1 MGARGFKASL
11 LSLPI
16 LPSALIFAM
25 IEGKATYYQRKVNK
39 LTISREDVE
48 YVAALARLELTE
60 PEIQEY
66 TEQLN
71 SILDYAAML
80 ERLETDD
87 VVPTAHAVPL
97 HNVMRED
104 QVRSSINHEKALRN
118 APDGEEGFFRVPK
131 ISLT

>member
-1 MGARGFKASL
+1 V
-11 LSLPI
+11 I
-16 LPSALIFAM
+16 
-25 IEGKATYYQRKVNK
+25 K

-60 PEIQEY
+60 QETQEY

-71 SILDYAAML
+71 SILGYAAML
-80 ERLETDD
+80 ERLDTED

-104 QVRSSINHEKALRN
+104 QVKPSINHDKALKN
-118 APDGEEGFFRVPK
+118 APDGEDGFFRVPK

>member
-1 MGARGFKASL
+1 MT
-11 LSLPI
+11 I
-16 LPSALIFAM
+16 L
-25 IEGKATYYQRKVNK
+25 
-39 LTISREDVE
+39 REDVE

-80 ERLETDD
+80 ERLVTDD
-87 VVPTAHAVPL
+87 VLPTAHAVPL

-104 QVRSSINHEKALRN
+104 QVGPSLKHEKALRN
-118 APDGEEGFFRVPK
+118 APDGEEGFFRVPR

>member
-1 MGARGFKASL
+1 M
-11 LSLPI
+11 
-16 LPSALIFAM
+16 
-25 IEGKATYYQRKVNK
+25 
-39 LTISREDVE
+39 TISREDVE

-60 PEIQEY
+60 PEIEEY

-80 ERLETDD
+80 EQLDTDD

-97 HNVMRED
+97 HNVLRED
-104 QVRSSINHEKALRN
+104 QVSHSLNHEKALRN
-118 APDGEEGFFRVPK
+118 APDGDEGFFRVPR

>member
-1 MGARGFKASL
+1 M
-11 LSLPI
+11 
-16 LPSALIFAM
+16 
-25 IEGKATYYQRKVNK
+25 
-39 LTISREDVE
+39 TISREDVE

-71 SILDYAAML
+71 SILNYAAML
-80 ERLETDD
+80 EHLDTAD

-104 QVRSSINHEKALRN
+104 QVGPSLNHEKALKN

>member
-1 MGARGFKASL
+1 M
-11 LSLPI
+11 
-16 LPSALIFAM
+16 
-25 IEGKATYYQRKVNK
+25 
-39 LTISREDVE
+39 TISREDVE

-71 SILDYAAML
+71 SILDYATML
-80 ERLETDD
+80 ERLDTND
-87 VVPTAHAVPL
+87 VVPMAHAVPL

-104 QVRSSINHEKALRN
+104 QVRPSINHEKALRN
-118 APDGEEGFFRVPK
+118 APDGEEGFFRVPR

>member
-1 MGARGFKASL
+1 M
-11 LSLPI
+11 
-16 LPSALIFAM
+16 
-25 IEGKATYYQRKVNK
+25 
-39 LTISREDVE
+39 TISREDVE

-80 ERLETDD
+80 ERLDTND
-87 VVPTAHAVPL
+87 VVPTAQAVPL

-104 QVRSSINHEKALRN
+104 QVRPSIKHEKALRN
-118 APDGEEGFFRVPK
+118 APDGETGFFKVPR

>member
-1 MGARGFKASL
+1 M
-11 LSLPI
+11 
-16 LPSALIFAM
+16 
-25 IEGKATYYQRKVNK
+25 
-39 LTISREDVE
+39 TISREDVE

-60 PEIQEY
+60 QEIQEY

-80 ERLETDD
+80 ERLDTDG

-104 QVRSSINHEKALRN
+104 QVGPSIKHEKALRN
-118 APDGEEGFFRVPK
+118 APDGETGFFRVPR

>member
-1 MGARGFKASL
+1 M
-11 LSLPI
+11 
-16 LPSALIFAM
+16 
-25 IEGKATYYQRKVNK
+25 
-39 LTISREDVE
+39 TISREDVE

-60 PEIQEY
+60 QEIQEY

-80 ERLETDD
+80 ERLDTND
-87 VVPTAHAVPL
+87 VVPTAQAVPL

-104 QVRSSINHEKALRN
+104 QVRPSIKHEKALRN
-118 APDGEEGFFRVPK
+118 APDGETGFFRVPR

>member
-1 MGARGFKASL
+1 M
-11 LSLPI
+11 
-16 LPSALIFAM
+16 
-25 IEGKATYYQRKVNK
+25 
-39 LTISREDVE
+39 TISREDVE

-60 PEIQEY
+60 QETQEY

-71 SILDYAAML
+71 SILGYAAML
-80 ERLETDD
+80 ERLDTDD

-104 QVRSSINHEKALRN
+104 QVSPSINHEKALRN
-118 APDGEEGFFRVPK
+118 APDGEGGFFRVPR